1 MQQEIQFILQGA
13 EFAYAN
19 TAEKILRGI
28 NLEIRAGEWV
38 ALLGSNGSGK
48 STLLKILSALL
59 TPTQGF
65 CFVCGLDTREAKP
78 EQLRGISSI
87 VFQNPEDQIVA
98 AVVEEEAAFG
108 PENLG
113 CPTEEICRRVEE
125 SLKATGLWERR
136 GDLVS
141 SLSGGQKQRLA
152 LAGALAMHPRAILLD
167 EALSMLDPRSRLEFT
182 EIIKREHAKGV
193 TIVEVTHRLEE
204 IRCADR
210 AIVLENGR
218 ISCDMPARE
227 FLNKS
232 AAELASMHLM
242 KPPVERFAEK
252 LRAEGIIADCRP
264 TDAASLTEE
273 LCRLL

>member
-28 NLEIRAGEWV
+28 DLEIRAGEWV

-65 CFVCGLDTREAKP
+65 CFVRGLDTREAKP

-108 PENLG
+108 PENLVVAL
-113 CPTEEICRRVEE
+113 RRAEAAARARGRARDA
-125 SLKATGLWERR
+125 SAGYSARR
-136 GDLVS
+136 GALDA
-141 SLSGGQKQRLA
+141 RPA
-152 LAGALAMHPRAILLD
+152 LAP
-167 EALSMLDPRSRLEFT
+167 
-182 EIIKREHAKGV
+182 
-193 TIVEVTHRLEE
+193 
-204 IRCADR
+204 
-210 AIVLENGR
+210 
-218 ISCDMPARE
+218 
-227 FLNKS
+227 
-232 AAELASMHLM
+232 
-242 KPPVERFAEK
+242 
-252 LRAEGIIADCRP
+252 
-264 TDAASLTEE
+264 
-273 LCRLL
+273 

>member
-28 NLEIRAGEWV
+28 DLEIRAGEWV

-59 TPTQGF
+59 TPTQGL

-78 EQLRGISSI
+78 KQLRGISSI

-152 LAGALAMHPRAILLD
+152 LAGALAMHPQAILLD

-204 IRCADR
+204 IRCAGR
-210 AIVLENGR
+210 VIVLENGR

-232 AAELASMHLM
+232 AAELAYMHLM

-252 LRAEGIIADCRP
+252 LRAEGIIPNCRP
-264 TDAASLTEE
+264 ADAASLTEE